1 MRIVL
6 LSAGSAGR
14 YCGTCLHDNTLA
26 AALVSRGEDV
36 LLVPTYT
43 PLRTDETSVSQSRV
57 FFGGV
62 NVYLQQKSW
71 LFRYTPWFLDRLMD
85 APRLLNWLSKRSAS
99 VEVQKLGDLTVSTLK
114 GEDGYQRKELAKLIR
129 WLATE
134 VKPDLVHLTNSM
146 LVGMAPEIRRQLK
159 VPIVC
164 SLAGE
169 DIFLEQL
176 REPHYS
182 EVRALMKAR
191 CGQVD
196 AFIALNNYFADYMA
210 EYLARDRQKI
220 HVIRH
225 GLNLQG
231 HGMRQPPTTP
241 ESREVVIGYFARVAV
256 EKGLHHLAE
265 AFILL
270 CQDKELPPLRLR
282 AAGYMSAGDEPYLAE
297 VRQRIANAGL
307 SERFEYLG
315 ELDRSGKI
323 ALLQSFDVMSVPS
336 VYRES
341 KGLSVIEG
349 LANGVPMVLP
359 SHGTFPELLDDTSGG
374 LLCEPENP
382 ASLAAGIKRLVLDQA
397 LADQCSRSGYDAI
410 RARYTDAQMAASTM
424 DLYRQVAAIHGSQK
438 GSDTDPAAKSEP
450 ISTPSPS

>member
-1 MRIVL
+1 MRVVL
-6 LSAGSAGR
+6 LSAGAAGR

-26 AALVSRGEDV
+26 AALVKRGEDV

-71 LFRYTPWFLDRLMD
+71 LFRHTPWFVDRFLD
-85 APRLLNWLSKRSAS
+85 APRLLKWLSKRSAS

-114 GEDGYQRKELAKLIR
+114 GEDGHQRKELSKLVR
-129 WLATE
+129 WLASD

-146 LVGMAPEIRRQLK
+146 LVGMAPEIRRQLQ

-164 SLAGE
+164 SLSGE

-182 EVRALMKAR
+182 DVRALMKAR

-210 EYLARDRQKI
+210 DYLAIGRQKI

-231 HGMRQPPTTP
+231 HGMRQPPATTA
-241 ESREVVIGYFARVAV
+241 SREVVIGYFARVAV

-282 AAGYMSAGDEPYLAE
+282 AAGYMSQGDEQYLKQ
-297 VRQRIANAGL
+297 VRERIAAAGL

-315 ELDRSGKI
+315 ELDRNAKI

-359 SHGTFPELLDDTSGG
+359 SHGAFPELLADTGGG

-382 ASLAAGIKRLVLDQA
+382 ASLAAGIKRLILDQA
-397 LADQCSRSGYDAI
+397 LAERCGRSAFDAI
-410 RARYTDAQMAASTM
+410 RARYTDAQMAAATM
-424 DLYRQVAAIHGSQK
+424 DLYRQVADAYRSPK
-438 GSDTDPAAKSEP
+438 GSSTDPVSKP
-450 ISTPSPS
+450 DQIRTPSAT